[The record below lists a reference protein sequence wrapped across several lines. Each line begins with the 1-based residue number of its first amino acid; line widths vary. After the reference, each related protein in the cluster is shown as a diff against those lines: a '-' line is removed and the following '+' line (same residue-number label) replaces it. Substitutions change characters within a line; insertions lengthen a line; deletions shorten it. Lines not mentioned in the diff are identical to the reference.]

1 MNDSNNSAGESQ
13 QGTIYKILCL
23 VTGKPYVGKT
33 KQKLEK
39 RMAQHRYDS
48 RKGSIGLGAAI
59 RKYGWKNFTVEVIE
73 TCPVEKLNER
83 EIFWIKEIGSK
94 APNGYNLTDGG
105 EGLKGCTQGTR
116 AKMSETQ
123 KIIGSRPPS
132 FKGKHHSVE
141 ARAKLSK
148 AGKGKPSHKK
158 GKPLSA
164 ETRAKMSV
172 SQKKRQ
178 ARERLEREKKLL
190 KTEAISDTLPQ
201 VSLMI
206 FLWREKCCP
215 RYITIKM

>member
-33 KQKLEK
+33 KRSVEVRFKEHFKEK
-39 RMAQHRYDS
+39 TYIGRAM
-48 RKGSIGLGAAI
+48 RKHGIE
-59 RKYGWKNFTVEVIE
+59 NFTVEVLE
-73 TCPVEKLNER
+73 ECPVDKLNER
-83 EIFWIKEIGSK
+83 EIFFIAELDCKSPK
-94 APNGYNLTDGG
+94 GYNLTDGG
-105 EGLKGCTQGTR
+105 DGLKGCTQGTR

-158 GKPLSA
+158 
-164 ETRAKMSV
+164 R
-172 SQKKRQ
+172 
-178 ARERLEREKKLL
+178 
-190 KTEAISDTLPQ
+190 KTP
-201 VSLMI
+201 
-206 FLWREKCCP
+206 FC
-215 RYITIKM
+215 